1 MVSFPPRRAE
11 TCGIGRRA
19 EPAEEYRRKRLNYLI
34 ADYIEIAGGIKLDVL
49 ILTGSKNDLGDIDGA
64 VQTLKKFG
72 ISYELHISS
81 AHRTLK
87 RTVELVESA
96 EKSGAKAVIAAA
108 GMSAHLP
115 GVVAAM
121 TILPVIGVPLNASSL
136 NGLDSLMS
144 IVQMPAGI
152 PVATTAIGKSGCVN
166 AALLAVSILALSDK
180 ALAEKLKRYR
190 KDMAGSVIKADE
202 EINKKN

>member
-1 MVSFPPRRAE
+1 M
-11 TCGIGRRA
+11 
-19 EPAEEYRRKRLNYLI
+19 
-34 ADYIEIAGGIKLDVL
+34 DVL

-64 VQTLKKFG
+64 VQMLKKFEV
-72 ISYELHISS
+72 SCELHISS

-96 EKSGAKAVIAAA
+96 EKKGAKVIIAAA

-121 TILPVIGVPLNASSL
+121 TILPVIGVPLNASAL

-144 IVQMPAGI
+144 IVQMPGGI

-180 ALAEKLKRYR
+180 TLAEKLKRYR
-190 KDMAGSVIKADE
+190 KDMADSVIKADE
-202 EINKKN
+202 EINKVN

>member
-1 MVSFPPRRAE
+1 M
-11 TCGIGRRA
+11 
-19 EPAEEYRRKRLNYLI
+19 
-34 ADYIEIAGGIKLDVL
+34 DVL

-72 ISYELHISS
+72 ISHELHISS

-96 EKSGAKAVIAAA
+96 EKKGAKVIIAAA

-121 TILPVIGVPLNASSL
+121 TILPVIGVPINASSL

>member
-1 MVSFPPRRAE
+1 M
-11 TCGIGRRA
+11 
-19 EPAEEYRRKRLNYLI
+19 
-34 ADYIEIAGGIKLDVL
+34 DVL

-64 VQTLKKFG
+64 VQMLKKFG

-96 EKSGAKAVIAAA
+96 EKKDAKVIIAAA

-115 GVVAAM
+115 GVIAAM
-121 TILPVIGVPLNASSL
+121 TILPVIGVPLNASAL

-144 IVQMPAGI
+144 IVQMPGGI
-152 PVATTAIGKSGCVN
+152 PVATMAIGKGGCVN
-166 AALLAVSILALSDK
+166 AALLAVSILALSDA
-180 ALAEKLKRYR
+180 ALTEKLKRYR
-190 KDMAGSVIKADE
+190 KEMADSVIQADK
-202 EINKKN
+202 EINKEI

>member
-1 MVSFPPRRAE
+1 M
-11 TCGIGRRA
+11 
-19 EPAEEYRRKRLNYLI
+19 
-34 ADYIEIAGGIKLDVL
+34 DVL

-64 VQTLKKFG
+64 VQMLKKFG

-96 EKSGAKAVIAAA
+96 EKKDAKVIIAAA

-115 GVVAAM
+115 GVIAAM
-121 TILPVIGVPLNASSL
+121 TILPVIGVPLNASAL

-144 IVQMPAGI
+144 IAQMPGGI
-152 PVATTAIGKSGCVN
+152 PVATMAIGKSGCVN
-166 AALLAVSILALSDK
+166 AALLAVSILALSNA
-180 ALAEKLKRYR
+180 ALTEKLKQYR
-190 KDMAGSVIKADE
+190 KEMADSVIQADK
-202 EINKKN
+202 EINKEI

>member
-1 MVSFPPRRAE
+1 M
-11 TCGIGRRA
+11 
-19 EPAEEYRRKRLNYLI
+19 
-34 ADYIEIAGGIKLDVL
+34 DVL

-96 EKSGAKAVIAAA
+96 EKKGVKVIIAAA

-115 GVVAAM
+115 GVIAAM
-121 TILPVIGVPLNASSL
+121 TILPVIGVPLNASAL

-144 IVQMPAGI
+144 IVQMPGGI
-152 PVATTAIGKSGCVN
+152 PVATTAIGKSGCIN
-166 AALLAVSILALSDK
+166 AALLAVSILALSDASPFK
-180 ALAEKLKRYR
+180 FLY
-190 KDMAGSVIKADE
+190 
-202 EINKKN
+202 